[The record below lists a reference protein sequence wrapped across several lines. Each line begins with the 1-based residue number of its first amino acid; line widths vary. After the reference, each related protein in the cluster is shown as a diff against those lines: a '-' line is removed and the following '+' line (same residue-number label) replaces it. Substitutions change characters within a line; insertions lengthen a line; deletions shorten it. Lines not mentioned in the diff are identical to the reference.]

1 MRRLLLRLV
10 FLGLVA
16 ATLFWWSQSRRP
28 RDLQLAVDL
37 TAMLPGEITEVD
49 VVVRRGGHALA
60 RHDVQ
65 YGPSGAPGTVEL
77 IVHAPPG
84 EAQVE
89 TVLAYGTR
97 PARKSITTVRLSAD
111 APSRIRAE

>member
-1 MRRLLLRLV
+1 MRRLVARLL
-10 FLGLVA
+10 FLA
-16 ATLFWWSQSRRP
+16 ALAGTLLWWSQSRRP

-49 VVVRRGGHALA
+49 VVVRRGGRALA

-65 YGPSGAPGTVEL
+65 YGPSGAPAMVEL

-84 EAQVE
+84 EAEVE
-89 TVLAYGTR
+89 TTLAYGR
-97 PARKSITTVRLSAD
+97 KAARKSVARVKLSAD
-111 APSRIRAE
+111 TAARVRAE